1 MIVRRR
7 VDVAARRVASP
18 CRWRLSA
25 VVLVAAAFFALPA
38 AAGQVEQAARRV
50 TISAAVPDASTGTVS
65 ITGDNFGFVPFVTLD
80 LIPLTIESVGG
91 NRIIVAAPIK
101 LMPAKTYL
109 LTLSYGPSAEESASI
124 PVVLG
129 GEAGAG
135 LENNS
140 SPTAVPLPSGDQVA
154 AKVGDRVI
162 TVAEVD
168 REWRRTDPATYLAI
182 SRDLYDERRRVLDTI
197 VANDLL
203 AREAAARRM
212 TLDALLAE
220 EIPKRR
226 IAMPD
231 SAVVSLYQSLGDLT
245 RGGSLEEMR
254 PALRAWLERMTEAE
268 IAKMNYVEELMKV
281 STRADV
287 RLEPPRVQVQ
297 RTAQDATLGID
308 SALVEVVAFG
318 DFQSALYARFAQA
331 FGKVRDTF
339 GDRVRFRFKNLA
351 MLTPD
356 SAAAAEAAQCAKA
369 QGKFWPY
376 HDALLRQAGALDA
389 ARLRQTATDAGL
401 DREAFGSC
409 LDRGDYRD
417 VTRQAASEASGYG
430 IRSSPSFL
438 INGRLAPDP
447 PPFLPP
453 FDFFKRIIEEEL
465 SKLAGKP

>member
-1 MIVRRR
+1 MTVRR
-7 VDVAARRVASP
+7 
-18 CRWRLSA
+18 A
-25 VVLVAAAFFALPA
+25 VVFVAGALVAGIAVIAPGA
-38 AAGQVEQAARRV
+38 AAGQAGQAGRRV
-50 TISAAVPDASTGTVS
+50 AISAAVPDAGAGTVA
-65 ITGDNFGFVPFVTLD
+65 ITGENFGFVPFVTLD

-109 LTLSYGPSAEESASI
+109 LTLSYGPAAEESASI

-129 GEAGAG
+129 GEPGAG
-135 LENNS
+135 TETNP
-140 SPTAVPLPSGDQVA
+140 SPAAAPVPSGDQAA

-162 TVAEVD
+162 TIGEVD
-168 REWRRTDPATYLAI
+168 REWRRSDPATYFATV
-182 SRDLYDERRRVLDTI
+182 RELYNERRRVLDTI
-197 VANDLL
+197 VGNELL
-203 AREAAARRM
+203 AREAAARGM
-212 TLDALLAE
+212 TVDALLAE

-231 SAVVSLYQSLGDLT
+231 AAVRSLYESLGDRT
-245 RGGSLEEMR
+245 RGASLDQMR
-254 PALRAWLERMTEAE
+254 PALRAWLERMTEPE
-268 IAKMNYVEELMKV
+268 IARMSYVEELMKV

-287 RLEPPRVQVQ
+287 LLEPPRVQVK
-297 RTAQDATLGID
+297 RTAQDATLGPD
-308 SALVEVVAFG
+308 GALVEIVAFG
-318 DFQSALYARFAQA
+318 DFQSAPYARFAQA

-351 MLTPD
+351 MLGAA
-356 SAAAAEAAQCAKA
+356 SAAAAEGAQCAKA
-369 QGKFWPY
+369 QGRFWAY
-376 HDALLRQAGALDA
+376 HDALLAQAGALDA

-401 DREAFGSC
+401 DRETFGSC

-417 VTRQAASEASGYG
+417 VTRQAANEAGEYG
-430 IRSSPSFL
+430 ITSSPSFL

-465 SKLAGKP
+465 SKLARKP

>member
-1 MIVRRR
+1 MTV
-7 VDVAARRVASP
+7 
-18 CRWRLSA
+18 CA
-25 VVLVAAAFFALPA
+25 VVLMASALFALPA
-38 AAGQVEQAARRV
+38 TAGQVEQAARRV
-50 TISAAVPDASTGTVS
+50 TISAAVPDASAGTVT
-65 ITGDNFGFVPFVTLD
+65 ITGNNFGFVPFVTLD

-91 NRIIVAAPIK
+91 NRIVVAAPIK
-101 LMPAKTYL
+101 LMPARTYI
-109 LTLSYGPSAEESASI
+109 LTLSYGPSAEEGASI
-124 PVVLG
+124 PVVL
-129 GEAGAG
+129 AGAAG
-135 LENNS
+135 ASMETNA
-140 SPTAVPLPSGDQVA
+140 SPATAPLPSSDQVA
-154 AKVGDRVI
+154 GRVGDRVI
-162 TVAEVD
+162 TIAEVD

-182 SRDLYDERRRVLDTI
+182 SRNLYDERRRVLDTV
-197 VANDLL
+197 VANELL
-203 AREAAARRM
+203 AREAAARGM
-212 TLDALLAE
+212 TVEALLAE

-226 IAMPD
+226 IPMPD
-231 SAVVSLYQSLGDLT
+231 SAVLSLYQSLGDRT
-245 RGGSLEEMR
+245 RGASLDQMR
-254 PALRAWLERMTEAE
+254 PALRAWLERMTEPE

-287 RLEPPRVQVQ
+287 LLEPPRVQVQ
-297 RTAQDATLGID
+297 RAAQDATLGPE
-308 SALVEVVAFG
+308 SALVEIVAFG

-351 MLTPD
+351 MLGPD

-376 HDALLRQAGALDA
+376 HDALLRQAGALDV
-389 ARLRQTATDAGL
+389 ARLRQIATDAGL

-409 LDRGDYRD
+409 LDRGEYRD
-417 VTRQAASEASGYG
+417 VTRQTADEASGYG

-465 SKLAGKP
+465 SKPARKP

>member
-1 MIVRRR
+1 MTVRR
-7 VDVAARRVASP
+7 
-18 CRWRLSA
+18 A
-25 VVLVAAAFFALPA
+25 VVFVAGALVAGIAVIAPGA
-38 AAGQVEQAARRV
+38 AAGQAGQAGRRV
-50 TISAAVPDASTGTVS
+50 AISAAVPDAGAGTVA
-65 ITGDNFGFVPFVTLD
+65 ITGENFGFVPFVTLD

-109 LTLSYGPSAEESASI
+109 LTLSYGPAAEESASI

-129 GEAGAG
+129 GEPGAG
-135 LENNS
+135 TETNP
-140 SPTAVPLPSGDQVA
+140 SPAAAPVPSGDQAA

-162 TVAEVD
+162 TIGEVD
-168 REWRRTDPATYLAI
+168 REWRRSDPATYFATV
-182 SRDLYDERRRVLDTI
+182 RELYNERRRVLDTI
-197 VANDLL
+197 VGNELL
-203 AREAAARRM
+203 AREAAARGM
-212 TLDALLAE
+212 TVDALLAE

-231 SAVVSLYQSLGDLT
+231 AAVRSLYESLGDRT
-245 RGGSLEEMR
+245 RGASLDQMR
-254 PALRAWLERMTEAE
+254 PALRAWLERMTEPE
-268 IAKMNYVEELMKV
+268 IARMSYVEELMKV

-287 RLEPPRVQVQ
+287 LLEPPRVQVK
-297 RTAQDATLGID
+297 RTAQDATLGPD
-308 SALVEVVAFG
+308 GALVEIVAFG
-318 DFQSALYARFAQA
+318 DFQSAPYARFAQA

-351 MLTPD
+351 MLGAA
-356 SAAAAEAAQCAKA
+356 SAAAAEGAQCAKA
-369 QGKFWPY
+369 QGRFWAY
-376 HDALLRQAGALDA
+376 HDALLAQAGALDA

-401 DREAFGSC
+401 DRETFGSC

-417 VTRQAASEASGYG
+417 VTRQAANEAGEYG
-430 IRSSPSFL
+430 IMSSPSFL

-465 SKLAGKP
+465 SKLARKP

>member
-1 MIVRRR
+1 MI
-7 VDVAARRVASP
+7 
-18 CRWRLSA
+18 A
-25 VVLVAAAFFALPA
+25 VFLVTAAFFALPA
-38 AAGQVEQAARRV
+38 AAGQAEQAGQRRV
-50 TISAAVPDASTGTVS
+50 TITAAVPDASAGTVT
-65 ITGDNFGFVPFVTLD
+65 ITGDNFGFIPFVTLD

-91 NRIIVAAPIK
+91 NRIVAAAPIK
-101 LMPAKTYL
+101 LMPARTYL

-135 LENNS
+135 ADNKS
-140 SPTAVPLPSGDQVA
+140 SPTTSPLPSGDQVA

-162 TVAEVD
+162 TIAEVD
-168 REWRRTDPATYLAI
+168 REWRRTDPATYLAT
-182 SRDLYDERRRVLDTI
+182 SRDLYDERRRVLDSM
-197 VANDLL
+197 VANELL
-203 AREAAARRM
+203 AREAAARKM
-212 TLDALLAE
+212 TVDALLAE
-220 EIPKRR
+220 EIPRRR

-231 SAVVSLYQSLGDLT
+231 SAVLSLYQSLGDRT
-245 RGGSLEEMR
+245 RGVSLDQMR
-254 PALRAWLERMTEAE
+254 PALRAWLERMTEPE

-287 RLEPPRVQVQ
+287 LLEPPRVQVQ
-297 RTAQDATLGID
+297 RTAQDVTLGPD
-308 SALVEVVAFG
+308 AALVEIVAFG
-318 DFQSALYARFAQA
+318 DFQSGSYARFAQA

-339 GDRVRFRFKNLA
+339 GERVRFRFKNLV
-351 MLTPD
+351 MLGAD

-376 HDALLRQAGALDA
+376 HDALLAHAGALDA

-401 DREAFGSC
+401 DREVFGSC

-417 VTRQAASEASGYG
+417 VTRQAADEASEYA

-465 SKLAGKP
+465 SELARKP

>member
-1 MIVRRR
+1 M
-7 VDVAARRVASP
+7 ASA
-18 CRWRLSA
+18 L
-25 VVLVAAAFFALPA
+25 FGLPA

-50 TISAAVPDASTGTVS
+50 TISAAVPDASAGMVT
-65 ITGDNFGFVPFVTLD
+65 ITGNNFGFVPFVTLD

-91 NRIIVAAPIK
+91 NRIVVAAPIK
-101 LMPAKTYL
+101 LMPARTYI

-124 PVVLG
+124 PVVL
-129 GEAGAG
+129 AGA
-135 LENNS
+135 
-140 SPTAVPLPSGDQVA
+140 
-154 AKVGDRVI
+154 VGGRVI
-162 TVAEVD
+162 TIAEVD
-168 REWRRTDPATYLAI
+168 REWRRTDPATYITI
-182 SRDLYDERRRVLDTI
+182 SRDLYEERRRVLNTV
-197 VANDLL
+197 VANELL
-203 AREAAARRM
+203 AREAAARGM
-212 TLDALLAE
+212 TVEALLAE

-226 IAMPD
+226 IPMPD
-231 SAVVSLYQSLGDLT
+231 SAVLSLYQSLGDRT
-245 RGGSLEEMR
+245 RGASLDQMR
-254 PALRAWLERMTEAE
+254 PALRAWLERMTEPE

-287 RLEPPRVQVQ
+287 LLEPPRVQV
-297 RTAQDATLGID
+297 RRAAQDATLGPE
-308 SALVEVVAFG
+308 SALVEIFAFG

-351 MLTPD
+351 MLGPD
-356 SAAAAEAAQCAKA
+356 SAATAEAAQCAKA

-389 ARLRQTATDAGL
+389 ARLRQIATDAGL
-401 DREAFGSC
+401 DRETFGSC

-417 VTRQAASEASGYG
+417 VTRQAADEASGYG

-447 PPFLPP
+447 PPFLTP

-465 SKLAGKP
+465 SKPARKP